1 MYLKHKEDKN
11 MSNSEFWKT
20 FKEVD
25 SMLKKQAFIQM
36 PGGNKEAQMGGDP
49 AAGGMPPPPPG
60 DPAAGGM
67 PPPGMDPAM
76 MGGDPA
82 AMGMPP
88 PGDPAAMGMPPP
100 GMDPAMM
107 GMPPPGDPAAAGAPP
122 APDAAPGSPMIT
134 ISLDQLFEIIQKV
147 LGLAKKVGVNGSGVQ
162 QPAPEA
168 QGISQDQ
175 LKATIYEALGQMAG

>member
-1 MYLKHKEDKN
+1 
-11 MSNSEFWKT
+11 MSNSEFWRT

-49 AAGGMPPPPPG
+49 AAGGMPPPG
-60 DPAAGGM
+60 DPAAMGM

-107 GMPPPGDPAAAGAPP
+107 GMPPPGDPAAAGAPV
-122 APDAAPGSPMIT
+122 PDAAPGSPMIT

-162 QPAPEA
+162 QPAPAES

>member
-1 MYLKHKEDKN
+1 
-11 MSNSEFWKT
+11 MSNSKFWST
-20 FKEVD
+20 YKEVD
-25 SMLKKQAFIQM
+25 DMLKKAFIQM
-36 PGGNKEAQMGGDP
+36 PGGQKEGQ
-49 AAGGMPPPPPG
+49 AAPPPG
-60 DPAAGGM
+60 DPAAMGGM

-82 AMGMPP
+82 AMGGMPP
-88 PGDPAAMGMPPP
+88 PGIDPAAGGMPPP
-100 GMDPAMM
+100 GMDPAAMGGMPMDPSMMPPPGVDPAMM
-107 GMPPPGDPAAAGAPP
+107 GMPPPGPGG

-162 QPAPEA
+162 QPAAPEA
-168 QGISQDQ
+168 QPGISQDQ

>member
-1 MYLKHKEDKN
+1 
-11 MSNSEFWKT
+11 MSNSKFWST
-20 FKEVD
+20 YKEVD
-25 SMLKKQAFIQM
+25 DMLKKAFIQM
-36 PGGNKEAQMGGDP
+36 PGGQKEGQ
-49 AAGGMPPPPPG
+49 AGPPPPG
-60 DPAAGGM
+60 DPAAMDGM

-82 AMGMPP
+82 AMG
-88 PGDPAAMGMPPP
+88 GMPPP
-100 GMDPAMM
+100 GMDPAAMGGMPMDPSMMPPPGVDPAMM
-107 GMPPPGDPAAAGAPP
+107 GMPPPGPGG

-162 QPAPEA
+162 QPAPES

>member
-1 MYLKHKEDKN
+1 
-11 MSNSEFWKT
+11 MSNSKFWST
-20 FKEVD
+20 YKEVD
-25 SMLKKQAFIQM
+25 DMLKKAFIQM
-36 PGGNKEAQMGGDP
+36 PGGQKEGQ
-49 AAGGMPPPPPG
+49 AAPPPPG
-60 DPAAGGM
+60 DPAAMGGM

-82 AMGMPP
+82 AMGGMPS
-88 PGDPAAMGMPPP
+88 PGMDPAAGGMPPP
-100 GMDPAMM
+100 GMDPAAMGGMPMDPSMMPPPGVDPAMM
-107 GMPPPGDPAAAGAPP
+107 GMPPPGPGG

-162 QPAPEA
+162 QPAAPEA
-168 QGISQDQ
+168 QPGISQDQ

>member
-1 MYLKHKEDKN
+1 
-11 MSNSEFWKT
+11 MSNSEFWRT

-49 AAGGMPPPPPG
+49 AAGGMPPP
-60 DPAAGGM
+60 
-67 PPPGMDPAM
+67 
-76 MGGDPA
+76 GDPA

-88 PGDPAAMGMPPP
+88 PGMDPAAMGGMPPPGMDPAAMGMPPP

-107 GMPPPGDPAAAGAPP
+107 GMPPPGDPAAAGAP

-162 QPAPEA
+162 QPAPAES

>member
-1 MYLKHKEDKN
+1 
-11 MSNSEFWKT
+11 MSNSAFWND
-20 FKEVD
+20 FKEVNA
-25 SMLKKQAFIQM
+25 MLKKQAFIQM
-36 PGGNKEAQMGGDP
+36 PGGNKEAQM
-49 AAGGMPPPPPG
+49 AG

-67 PPPGMDPAM
+67 PPPGDPAAM
-76 MGGDPA
+76 GMPPGGDPA

-100 GMDPAMM
+100 GMDPAAAGGVPMDPSMMPPPGVDPAMM
-107 GMPPPGDPAAAGAPP
+107 GMPPAPGAAPE
-122 APDAAPGSPMIT
+122 AAPGSPMIT

>member
-1 MYLKHKEDKN
+1 

-20 FKEVD
+20 YKEVD
-25 SMLKKQAFIQM
+25 SMLKKAFIQM
-36 PGGNKEAQMGGDP
+36 PGGQQPPMDPAAAGGDP
-49 AAGGMPPPPPG
+49 AAMGGMPP
-60 DPAAGGM
+60 
-67 PPPGMDPAM
+67 MDPAM

-82 AMGMPP
+82 AMGGMPP
-88 PGDPAAMGMPPP
+88 PGDPAAMGGMPP
-100 GMDPAMM
+100 MDPAMM
-107 GMPPPGDPAAAGAPP
+107 GMPPPGDPAAAGGAPV
-122 APDAAPGSPMIT
+122 PDAAPGSPMIT

-162 QPAPEA
+162 QTPAPEA

>member
-1 MYLKHKEDKN
+1 
-11 MSNSEFWKT
+11 MSNSSFWKT
-20 FKEVD
+20 FGEVD
-25 SMLKKQAFIQM
+25 SLLKKEAFIQM
-36 PGGNKEAQMGGDP
+36 PGGEQ
-49 AAGGMPPPPPG
+49 AAPPPG

-82 AMGMPP
+82 AMGAAPMDPAAAGAMPP
-88 PGDPAAMGMPPP
+88 GGDPAAMGMDPTMMA
-100 GMDPAMM
+100 MDPTMA
-107 GMPPPGDPAAAGAPP
+107 GGVPPAG

-162 QPAPEA
+162 SQPAPAPEA

>member
-1 MYLKHKEDKN
+1 
-11 MSNSEFWKT
+11 MSNSAFWND
-20 FKEVD
+20 FKEVNAL
-25 SMLKKQAFIQM
+25 LKKQAFIQM
-36 PGGNKEAQMGGDP
+36 PGGNKEAQM
-49 AAGGMPPPPPG
+49 AG

-67 PPPGMDPAM
+67 PPPGDPAAM
-76 MGGDPA
+76 GMPPGGDPA

-100 GMDPAMM
+100 GMDPAAMGMPPPGMDPAMM
-107 GMPPPGDPAAAGAPP
+107 GLPPPGDPAAAGAP

-162 QPAPEA
+162 QPAAAPEA

>member
-1 MYLKHKEDKN
+1 

-36 PGGNKEAQMGGDP
+36 PGGNKEAQMAGDP
-49 AAGGMPPPPPG
+49 AAGGMPPPG
-60 DPAAGGM
+60 MDPAAAGGM

-82 AMGMPP
+82 AMGGMPPPP
-88 PGDPAAMGMPPP
+88 PGDPAAAGMPPP
-100 GMDPAMM
+100 GMDPSMM
-107 GMPPPGDPAAAGAPP
+107 GMPPPGDPAATGAP

-162 QPAPEA
+162 QPAPES